1 MVLNKYRDTGDRI
14 FGPWA
19 HRLKNLHPNTLTW
32 LSVVCALVAGLA
44 FAFAD
49 LWPIDLWGRTFHW
62 LLPVAVSGVALNGAL
77 DALDGKVARISG
89 RESRRGD
96 YLDHVMDR
104 VSDVIIM
111 GGIMLGPFC
120 DTLIGALAI
129 IVTLLVS
136 YMGTQAQ
143 AVGCGRNYGGAMGR
157 ADRILMLMAVPVL
170 QMFWNA
176 RHPTGAIEQID
187 LTLLELMMLVFIV
200 TGIATII
207 SRGRASWR
215 ELGEM
220 DRGAGGK
227 KGGKGSKGTGG
238 GNKGGKGGK
247 GTRGG
252 KEGGKGGKGTRLTK
266 RERKGSSEAKGEG
279 GGKRGTT

>member
-19 HRLKNLHPNTLTW
+19 HRLKDLHPNTLTW
-32 LSVVCALVAGLA
+32 LSVVCALVAGTA

-49 LWPIDLWGRTFHW
+49 MWPIDLWGRTFHW
-62 LLPVAVSGVALNGAL
+62 LLPVAVSGVALNGTL

-96 YLDHVMDR
+96 YLDHVFDR

-176 RHPTGAIEQID
+176 RHPTGVIEQID
-187 LTLLELMMLVFIV
+187 LTLLELMMLVFVV
-200 TGIATII
+200 TGIATIV

-220 DRGAGGK
+220 DRRKGNLGARKENKGMRGTKGGRKSSSGGK
-227 KGGKGSKGTGG
+227 
-238 GNKGGKGGK
+238 GKGGK
-247 GTRGG
+247 
-252 KEGGKGGKGTRLTK
+252 K
-266 RERKGSSEAKGEG
+266 R
-279 GGKRGTT
+279 